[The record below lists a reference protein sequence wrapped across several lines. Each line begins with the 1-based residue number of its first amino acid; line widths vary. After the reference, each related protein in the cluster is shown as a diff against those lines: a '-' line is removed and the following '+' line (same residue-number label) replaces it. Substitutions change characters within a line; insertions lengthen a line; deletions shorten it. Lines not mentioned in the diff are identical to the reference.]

1 MVEIDPTTLENH
13 VNKTGGKKKRKI
25 TKSGILYWFL
35 KILKHSR
42 FKLRLTISKKNDQNR
57 SNSFREIVYT
67 KFRKKN

>member
-42 FKLRLTISKKNDQNR
+42 FKLRLTISKK
-57 SNSFREIVYT
+57 
-67 KFRKKN
+67 K